1 MYSSNE
7 NAFLKMKGQRAN
19 APYALGHGDV
29 NPTIP
34 RTTITGTKGMRGTK
48 DFALQDSKVPDG
60 IDLAEQERVNRFKYG
75 VKKPA
80 NIWGHEMDDARI
92 SGAQIRTNNFRGSM
106 FTRDREAQI
115 RYANKQKD

>member
-1 MYSSNE
+1 MNMKSLYNGGGNVPNMYSSNE

-48 DFALQDSKVPDG
+48 DFAL
-60 IDLAEQERVNRFKYG
+60 
-75 VKKPA
+75 
-80 NIWGHEMDDARI
+80 
-92 SGAQIRTNNFRGSM
+92 
-106 FTRDREAQI
+106 
-115 RYANKQKD
+115 